1 MATPRNQIE
10 SKSVQGEQVGQATR
24 KDGEVLELNIEELE
38 ERISPA
44 RRPPLK

>member
-24 KDGEVLELNIEELE
+24 QDGEVLELNIVELE
-38 ERISPA
+38 RADLTRQAASP
-44 RRPPLK
+44 